1 MKRVF
6 SDTNVAEFNLLLG
19 EATWDEVLQLE
30 DINISYEIFYQL
42 FRHYFDR
49 AFPIELNSVS
59 KKKRERERR
68 WVTKGILVSK
78 RRMFFL
84 NRIKRVNSL
93 TPKVLQ
99 GGSNMT
105 GTDCV

>member
-6 SDTNVAEFNLLLG
+6 SDTNVAEFNLLLR
-19 EATWDEVLQLE
+19 EETWDEVLQLE

-42 FRHYFDR
+42 FRHSFDR

-59 KKKRERERR
+59 KKKKREREGGSQ
-68 WVTKGILVSK
+68 KGILVSK
-78 RRMFFL
+78 RRMCFL
-84 NRIKRVNSL
+84 NRIKRFNSL

-105 GTDCV
+105 GTDYV